1 MTLENRGEKES
12 AITSVEEQRS
22 YVKFNFSQLCR
33 FTVSLPLVGLVI
45 CFVTANIFQQNDIH
59 ETHCRVYNVIPSI
72 SSITGISPQ
81 RYIWRVCIAVH
92 VGPRFL
98 TSLVYHHFYLTMA
111 AKVETAKRK
120 NFIFHVWLAFAL
132 NLIEQAAL
140 IGVTYVSNRENY
152 PIHEK
157 IFITFMISSQVHM
170 LIVLR
175 LLKMAKFGQDE
186 AQQRSFLLKN
196 WLFYLSLVCTL
207 GLCIFFVKHR
217 VYCHDLA
224 FSWFAFFEYW
234 IAAANMGFHGTVIWD
249 FPNEYITVG
258 QHFSKPLSE
267 DSSADSSSK
276 KAN

>member
-59 ETHCRVYNVIPSI
+59 ETHCRVSSTCFYDIHFIGVTMPNFFQVYNVIPSI

-152 PIHEK
+152 RKFKHSLRQKKNVICFSIYSNSRENIHH
-157 IFITFMISSQVHM
+157 IHDQLAGSYAYCVTTFEN
-170 LIVLR
+170 
-175 LLKMAKFGQDE
+175 G
-186 AQQRSFLLKN
+186 
-196 WLFYLSLVCTL
+196 
-207 GLCIFFVKHR
+207 
-217 VYCHDLA
+217 
-224 FSWFAFFEYW
+224 
-234 IAAANMGFHGTVIWD
+234 
-249 FPNEYITVG
+249 
-258 QHFSKPLSE
+258 
-267 DSSADSSSK
+267 
-276 KAN
+276 